1 MADNTG
7 GAFLKHS
14 ATTIKDWV
22 KSQVILSLIT
32 LAALLTGLY
41 FIGVKHW
48 ILIAI
53 GITVVDA
60 VPFLGLGITMLP
72 WAFYELVID
81 KDRETGLWL
90 FGLFVLIM
98 VVRQILE
105 PFVRGKSLGISPLEE
120 VAASVGGFVL
130 TGFNGIGLIAGPIVY
145 IIGKKLWQ
153 TKRAAQE
160 PAAPELPEDRPGER
174 PPEPLEGGPD
184 A

>member
-1 MADNTG
+1 MANYSGEQILRD
-7 GAFLKHS
+7 S
-14 ATTIKDWV
+14 AGTVKNWL
-22 KSQVILSLIT
+22 KSQAILSLIT
-32 LAALLTGLY
+32 LAALLAGLY
-41 FIGVKHW
+41 FIGVPHW

-53 GITVVDA
+53 GITLVDA

-72 WAFYELVID
+72 WSFYELVIA

-90 FGLFVLIM
+90 FGLFVLVM

-145 IIGKKLWQ
+145 IIGKKIWQ
-153 TKRAAQE
+153 AKHAVPE
-160 PAAPELPEDRPGER
+160 PPEDQPDGR
-174 PPEPLEGGPD
+174 PPESPEGGQD
-184 A
+184 E